1 MLHRLS
7 TAVAALTAKARRK
20 KRQSPLPWLWVLS
33 DAARL
38 IDVSSIIAALPP
50 GVGIIVRHPDP
61 RTRAE
66 LATRALRARRSWRTR
81 VLISQDWRTAVA
93 LGCDG
98 VHIPESMSRSIPG
111 GLRLWCKSKNRVLT
125 TSAHGWLGLRRAS
138 QMKADL
144 VFLSPVLPTPSHVG
158 RRSLGRVM
166 FSAMTRTSKT
176 NVAALGGVDLATLPS
191 LNGSRTSAVAGVSF
205 AI

>member
-61 RTRAE
+61 G
-66 LATRALRARRSWRTR
+66 LALSWQRARC
-81 VLISQDWRTAVA
+81 A
-93 LGCDG
+93 
-98 VHIPESMSRSIPG
+98 PED
-111 GLRLWCKSKNRVLT
+111 
-125 TSAHGWLGLRRAS
+125 HGERGY
-138 QMKADL
+138 
-144 VFLSPVLPTPSHVG
+144 
-158 RRSLGRVM
+158 
-166 FSAMTRTSKT
+166 
-176 NVAALGGVDLATLPS
+176 
-191 LNGSRTSAVAGVSF
+191 
-205 AI
+205 